1 MSEKVKRILLKPG
14 KEQSLR
20 RKHPWIFSGALQ
32 KMPTGLEEGE
42 IVDIYSSGGEYLA
55 TGYFQVGSIAVRVL
69 SFTNVTDWK
78 SFWLEKVKTAFRLR
92 QNLGLTENQQTN
104 VYRLVNAEG
113 DGIPGLIVDFYNGAA
128 VMQMHTVGIY
138 KNREIILQA
147 LNEVLGEKLKAVY
160 DKSVSTLPYKAKIE
174 PQDGFVFGNSD
185 SKLVMENGIKF
196 LVDWAGGQKT
206 GFFVD
211 QRENRQLL
219 ETFARGR
226 KVLNTFCYTGG
237 FSAFALRGGADL
249 VHSVDS
255 SSKAIELANENMKLN
270 FGESNRH
277 EAFTADVGTFLRQPL
292 EDYDLIVLDPPAF
305 AKHGK
310 VLDNALQGY
319 KRLNARA
326 MEIIRPGGIIFTFSC
341 SQVVS
346 RENFRKSV
354 FAAAANAGRQ
364 VKILHQLSQPADH
377 PVSIY
382 HPEGE
387 YLKGLVLQVE

>member
-1 MSEKVKRILLKPG
+1 MNDKIRKIQLKPG
-14 KEQSLR
+14 KEQSLM

-32 KMPTGLEEGE
+32 KPPAGLEEGE
-42 IVDIYSSGGEYLA
+42 TVDVYSSAGEYLA
-55 TGYFQVGSIAVRVL
+55 TGYYQVGSIAIRVL
-69 SFTNVTDWK
+69 SFSPVNDRE
-78 SFWLEKVKTAFRLR
+78 SFWLEKMKTALSLR
-92 QNLGLTENQQTN
+92 ESMGLTNNRQTN

-113 DGIPGLIVDFYNGAA
+113 DGMPGLIVDFYNGVA

-138 KNREIILQA
+138 KNREIILQS
-147 LNEVLGEKLKAVY
+147 LIEVLGDKLKGVF

-174 PQDGFVFGNSD
+174 PQDGFVFGNSG
-185 SKLVMENGIKF
+185 SRLVMENGFKF
-196 LVDWAGGQKT
+196 LVDWEGGQKT

-219 ETFARGR
+219 ETFSKGR
-226 KVLNTFCYTGG
+226 KVLNTFSYTGG
-237 FSAFALRGGADL
+237 FSVYALRGGANL

-255 SSKAIELANENMKLN
+255 SAKAIEMAIENVKLN
-270 FGESNRH
+270 FGEEPRH
-277 EAFTADVGTFLRQPL
+277 EAFAADVGKFLRKPVQN
-292 EDYDLIVLDPPAF
+292 YDLIVLDPPAF
-305 AKHGK
+305 AKHGN
-310 VLDNALQGY
+310 VLENALQGY

-326 MEIIRPGGIIFTFSC
+326 MEIIQPGGIVFTFSC